1 MDGRIRPPF
10 GIHNPYRHIQE
21 CGGYHEI
28 AQPPQRYTRIDRK
41 LLAQLLGLSSADDLP
56 DWQQEA
62 IDKALSEERTR
73 HPEWTESIAVGSR
86 EFIENVQKELGLK
99 VLARKSDELAT
110 LVLREPPVSYRFDIE
125 AKNDVLRANNTLFL
139 DVTY

>member
-1 MDGRIRPPF
+1 M
-10 GIHNPYRHIQE
+10 
-21 CGGYHEI
+21 
-28 AQPPQRYTRIDRK
+28 AQPPQRYTRIDRE
-41 LLAQLLGLSSADDLP
+41 LLAQFLGLSSADDLP

-86 EFIENVQKELGLK
+86 EFIENVQEELGLK
-99 VLARKSDELAT
+99 VLTRKSDELAGDT

-125 AKNDVLRANNTLFL
+125 AKNDVLRANNTLFW